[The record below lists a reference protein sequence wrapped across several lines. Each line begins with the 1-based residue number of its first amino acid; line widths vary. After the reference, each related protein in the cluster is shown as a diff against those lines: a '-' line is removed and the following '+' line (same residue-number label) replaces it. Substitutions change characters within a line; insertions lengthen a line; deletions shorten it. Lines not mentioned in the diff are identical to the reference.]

1 LDRTCWSGVT
11 IKKYKKTLI
20 KTKIKSEVKNL
31 SVGDRLSL
39 EELSVVQHLAG
50 GVELGAGFL
59 ADPNKDGIP
68 AILFTL
74 RLRVALDLV
83 AEESK

>member
-1 LDRTCWSGVT
+1 M
-11 IKKYKKTLI
+11 
-20 KTKIKSEVKNL
+20 
-31 SVGDRLSL
+31 